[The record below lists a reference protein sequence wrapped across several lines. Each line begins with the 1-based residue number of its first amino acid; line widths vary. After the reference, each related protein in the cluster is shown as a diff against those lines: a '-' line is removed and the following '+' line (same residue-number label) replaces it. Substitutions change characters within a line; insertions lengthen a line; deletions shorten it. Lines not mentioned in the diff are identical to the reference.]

1 MTQDNKEKA
10 GKKNSQMMKIS
21 FVSLLVVLL
30 FMIEMYEIINDTAN
44 MVVIGSLGAFLLVSV
59 YVEMLFI
66 SKLVQSRA
74 QEQEEAFDHVYRSEK
89 ASYLLIR
96 KNFDKMEQKMDS
108 LGDLSNIPYKELIAA
123 QKALAKAQ
131 INRNKQNTNA
141 LLISNDRMMQK
152 LTGIH
157 NDISDILTNT
167 GSNAGENNNE
177 IKAGLSEQDKA
188 VFLEGNQNVLE
199 KQQEILQNLKVLES
213 SLRNE
218 ILESADKLASI
229 KSQQMT
235 VPKSQM
241 QIEEAEDE
249 ILSLDI
255 DDLTMPEPQMQL
267 EETEEEILP
276 LNMED
281 DFSLG
286 SIEKPKKI
294 VEKSSESTLDELL
307 QQMNVSEILE
317 PELPSISDDVELQ
330 PIAEESGQSENA
342 VLESAIDVPELQPI
356 IDESELQAVAAEPE
370 LQPII
375 DESELQAVTAE
386 PELQPIIDESELQ
399 AVAAEPELQP
409 IMDEPELQPVMPELE
424 PIIDESE
431 LQAVAAEPELQP
443 IINESELQ
451 SAAEP
456 ELQPI
461 MSEPELQPVTDELE
475 LQSVNIEP
483 ELQPVTDESELQ
495 SVNIEPELQPVT
507 DESELQ
513 PAVAEPE
520 LQPIINEPELQPVMS
535 ESELQPMIA
544 EPEPQPAKTESE
556 LQSMINELEL
566 QSMVNEPELQS
577 IINEPELQPVMPEL
591 PVQPMMDETDSQT
604 VAAEPEIQPMDKTES
619 GKAEESESLKRSS
632 ISETLSAGQE
642 ITPDQLAA
650 MVANLGTDMKIEP
663 EPETESKDAAKG
675 SFIAQT
681 FEPALEPVVQKESKQ
696 ITEQKSADDDLEQI
710 MKALDINDITESSLE
725 DLDIDK
731 ILEIPVSNGK
741 SEAGNGNQVM
751 SSEEIAALI
760 ANTELLSEPE
770 TSKNDDMMDLSDPG
784 HVMSSDEIAALI
796 ANM

>member
-30 FMIEMYEIINDTAN
+30 FMIEMYEIINDPAN

-74 QEQEEAFDHVYRSEK
+74 KEQEEAFDHVYRSEK

-177 IKAGLSEQDKA
+177 IKPGLSEQDKA

-235 VPKSQM
+235 VPQSQM

-370 LQPII
+370 LQPIM
-375 DESELQAVTAE
+375 DESELQAVAAE
-386 PELQPIIDESELQ
+386 PELQPIMDKPELQPVMPELEPVIDESELQ

-409 IMDEPELQPVMPELE
+409 IM
-424 PIIDESE
+424 
-431 LQAVAAEPELQP
+431 
-443 IINESELQ
+443 
-451 SAAEP
+451 
-456 ELQPI
+456 
-461 MSEPELQPVTDELE
+461 SEPELQPMTDELE

-495 SVNIEPELQPVT
+495 
-507 DESELQ
+507 
-513 PAVAEPE
+513 
-520 LQPIINEPELQPVMS
+520 PIINEPELQPVMS
-535 ESELQPMIA
+535 ESELQPIIA
-544 EPEPQPAKTESE
+544 EPEPKPAKTESE
-556 LQSMINELEL
+556 LQSMINESEL

-577 IINEPELQPVMPEL
+577 VMMEPELQSIMNEPELQPAMPEL
-591 PVQPMMDETDSQT
+591 PVQPMMDELDSQT
-604 VAAEPEIQPMDKTES
+604 VAEEPEIQPMDKTES
-619 GKAEESESLKRSS
+619 EKAAESESLKSSS

-650 MVANLGTDMKIEP
+650 MVANLGTDMKIDP

>member
-30 FMIEMYEIINDTAN
+30 FMIEMYEIINDPAN
-44 MVVIGSLGAFLLVSV
+44 MVVIGSLGVFLLVSV

-177 IKAGLSEQDKA
+177 IKPGLSEQDKA

-307 QQMNVSEILE
+307 QQMNV
-317 PELPSISDDVELQ
+317 
-330 PIAEESGQSENA
+330 
-342 VLESAIDVPELQPI
+342 
-356 IDESELQAVAAEPE
+356 PE

-461 MSEPELQPVTDELE
+461 MSEPELQPMTDEL
-475 LQSVNIEP
+475 
-483 ELQPVTDESELQ
+483 ELQ

-520 LQPIINEPELQPVMS
+520 LHPIINEPELQPVMS

-604 VAAEPEIQPMDKTES
+604 VAAAPEIQPIDKTES

-663 EPETESKDAAKG
+663 EPKTESKDAAKG

-681 FEPALEPVVQKESKQ
+681 FEPSLEPVVQKESKQ

>member
-30 FMIEMYEIINDTAN
+30 FMIEMYEIINDPAN

-167 GSNAGENNNE
+167 ASNAGENNNE

-370 LQPII
+370 LQPI
-375 DESELQAVTAE
+375 
-386 PELQPIIDESELQ
+386 
-399 AVAAEPELQP
+399 
-409 IMDEPELQPVMPELE
+409 MDEPELQPVMPELE

-461 MSEPELQPVTDELE
+461 MSEPELQPMTDELE

>member
-30 FMIEMYEIINDTAN
+30 FMIEMYEIINDPAN

-235 VPKSQM
+235 VPQSQM

-520 LQPIINEPELQPVMS
+520 LQPIKNEPELQPV
-535 ESELQPMIA
+535 
-544 EPEPQPAKTESE
+544 
-556 LQSMINELEL
+556 
-566 QSMVNEPELQS
+566 
-577 IINEPELQPVMPEL
+577 
-591 PVQPMMDETDSQT
+591 
-604 VAAEPEIQPMDKTES
+604 
-619 GKAEESESLKRSS
+619 
-632 ISETLSAGQE
+632 IS
-642 ITPDQLAA
+642 
-650 MVANLGTDMKIEP
+650 
-663 EPETESKDAAKG
+663 
-675 SFIAQT
+675 
-681 FEPALEPVVQKESKQ
+681 
-696 ITEQKSADDDLEQI
+696 
-710 MKALDINDITESSLE
+710 
-725 DLDIDK
+725 
-731 ILEIPVSNGK
+731 
-741 SEAGNGNQVM
+741 
-751 SSEEIAALI
+751 
-760 ANTELLSEPE
+760 
-770 TSKNDDMMDLSDPG
+770 
-784 HVMSSDEIAALI
+784 
-796 ANM
+796 

>member
-30 FMIEMYEIINDTAN
+30 FMIEMYEIINDPAN

-356 IDESELQAVAAEPE
+356 IDESELQAV
-370 LQPII
+370 
-375 DESELQAVTAE
+375 TAE

-461 MSEPELQPVTDELE
+461 MSEPELQPVTDEL
-475 LQSVNIEP
+475 
-483 ELQPVTDESELQ
+483 ELQ

>member
-30 FMIEMYEIINDTAN
+30 FMIEMYEIINDPAN
-44 MVVIGSLGAFLLVSV
+44 MVVIGSLGVFLLVSV

-177 IKAGLSEQDKA
+177 IKPGLSEQDKA

-375 DESELQAVTAE
+375 DESELQAV
-386 PELQPIIDESELQ
+386 
-399 AVAAEPELQP
+399 
-409 IMDEPELQPVMPELE
+409 
-424 PIIDESE
+424 
-431 LQAVAAEPELQP
+431 AAEPELQP

-461 MSEPELQPVTDELE
+461 MSEPELQPMTDEL
-475 LQSVNIEP
+475 
-483 ELQPVTDESELQ
+483 ELQ

-520 LQPIINEPELQPVMS
+520 LHPIINEPELQPVMS

-604 VAAEPEIQPMDKTES
+604 VAAAPEIQPIDKTES

-663 EPETESKDAAKG
+663 EPKTESKDAAKG

-681 FEPALEPVVQKESKQ
+681 FEPSLEPVVQKESKQ

>member
-30 FMIEMYEIINDTAN
+30 FMIEMYEIINDPAN

-330 PIAEESGQSENA
+330 PIAEESGQSESA
-342 VLESAIDVPELQPI
+342 VLESAIDV
-356 IDESELQAVAAEPE
+356 PE

-604 VAAEPEIQPMDKTES
+604 VAAEPEIQSMDKTES

>member
-30 FMIEMYEIINDTAN
+30 FMIEMYEIINDPAN
-44 MVVIGSLGAFLLVSV
+44 MVVIGSLGVFLLVSV

-177 IKAGLSEQDKA
+177 IKPGLSEQDKA

-461 MSEPELQPVTDELE
+461 MSEPELQPVTDE
-475 LQSVNIEP
+475 
-483 ELQPVTDESELQ
+483 SELQ

-520 LQPIINEPELQPVMS
+520 LHPIINEPELQPVMS

-604 VAAEPEIQPMDKTES
+604 VAAAPEIQPIDKTES

-663 EPETESKDAAKG
+663 EPKTESKDAAKG

-681 FEPALEPVVQKESKQ
+681 FEPSLEPVVQKESKQ

>member
-30 FMIEMYEIINDTAN
+30 FMIEMYEIINDPAN

-108 LGDLSNIPYKELIAA
+108 LGNLSNIPYKELIAA

-177 IKAGLSEQDKA
+177 IKPGLSEQDKA

-235 VPKSQM
+235 VPQSQM
-241 QIEEAEDE
+241 QVEEAEDE

-286 SIEKPKKI
+286 SIEQPKKI

-356 IDESELQAVAAEPE
+356 IDESELQAV
-370 LQPII
+370 
-375 DESELQAVTAE
+375 TAE

-409 IMDEPELQPVMPELE
+409 IIDESELQSVAAESELEPIMDEPELQPVMPELE

-431 LQAVAAEPELQP
+431 LQSVAAEPELQP

-451 SAAEP
+451 SAAAEP

-461 MSEPELQPVTDELE
+461 MAEPELQPMTDELE

-483 ELQPVTDESELQ
+483 ELQQVTD
-495 SVNIEPELQPVT
+495 
-507 DESELQ
+507 
-513 PAVAEPE
+513 EPE

-544 EPEPQPAKTESE
+544 EPEPKPAKTESE
-556 LQSMINELEL
+556 LQSMINESEL

-577 IINEPELQPVMPEL
+577 VMMEPELQSIMNEPELQPAMPEL
-591 PVQPMMDETDSQT
+591 PVQPMMDEQDSQT

-619 GKAEESESLKRSS
+619 EKAAESESLKSSS

-663 EPETESKDAAKG
+663 EPETESKDAAKE

-681 FEPALEPVVQKESKQ
+681 FEPDLEPVVQKESKQ

-741 SEAGNGNQVM
+741 SKAGNGNQVM

>member
-30 FMIEMYEIINDTAN
+30 FMIEMYEIINDPAN

-108 LGDLSNIPYKELIAA
+108 LGNLSNIPYKELIAA

-177 IKAGLSEQDKA
+177 IKPGLSEQDKA

-235 VPKSQM
+235 VPQSQM
-241 QIEEAEDE
+241 QVEEAEDE

-286 SIEKPKKI
+286 SIEQPKKI

-356 IDESELQAVAAEPE
+356 IDESELQAV
-370 LQPII
+370 
-375 DESELQAVTAE
+375 TAE

-409 IMDEPELQPVMPELE
+409 I
-424 PIIDESE
+424 IDESE
-431 LQAVAAEPELQP
+431 LQSVAAEPELQP

-451 SAAEP
+451 SAAAEP

-461 MSEPELQPVTDELE
+461 MAEPELQPMTDELE

-483 ELQPVTDESELQ
+483 ELQQVTD
-495 SVNIEPELQPVT
+495 
-507 DESELQ
+507 
-513 PAVAEPE
+513 EPE

-544 EPEPQPAKTESE
+544 EPEPKPAKTESE
-556 LQSMINELEL
+556 LQSMINESEL

-577 IINEPELQPVMPEL
+577 VMMEPELQSIMNEPELQPAMPEL
-591 PVQPMMDETDSQT
+591 PVQPMMDEQDSQT

-619 GKAEESESLKRSS
+619 EKAAESESLKSSS

-663 EPETESKDAAKG
+663 EPETESKDAAKE

-681 FEPALEPVVQKESKQ
+681 FEPDLEPVVQKESKQ

-741 SEAGNGNQVM
+741 SKAGNGNQVM

>member
-30 FMIEMYEIINDTAN
+30 FMIEMYEIINDPAN
-44 MVVIGSLGAFLLVSV
+44 MVVIGSLGVFLLVSV

-177 IKAGLSEQDKA
+177 IKPGLSEQDKA

-461 MSEPELQPVTDELE
+461 MSEPELQPVTDE
-475 LQSVNIEP
+475 
-483 ELQPVTDESELQ
+483 
-495 SVNIEPELQPVT
+495 
-507 DESELQ
+507 SELQ

-520 LQPIINEPELQPVMS
+520 LHPIINEPELQPVMS

-604 VAAEPEIQPMDKTES
+604 VAAAPEIQPIDKTES

-663 EPETESKDAAKG
+663 EPKTESKDAAKG

-681 FEPALEPVVQKESKQ
+681 FEPSLEPVVQKESKQ

>member
-30 FMIEMYEIINDTAN
+30 FMIEMYEIINDPAN

-330 PIAEESGQSENA
+330 PIAEESGQSESA

-356 IDESELQAVAAEPE
+356 IDESELQAVA
-370 LQPII
+370 
-375 DESELQAVTAE
+375 AE

-604 VAAEPEIQPMDKTES
+604 VAAEPEIQSMDKTES

>member
-30 FMIEMYEIINDTAN
+30 FMIEMYEIINDPAN

-375 DESELQAVTAE
+375 DESELQAV
-386 PELQPIIDESELQ
+386 
-399 AVAAEPELQP
+399 AAEPELQP

-461 MSEPELQPVTDELE
+461 MS
-475 LQSVNIEP
+475 EP

>member
-30 FMIEMYEIINDTAN
+30 FMIEMYEIINDPAN

-66 SKLVQSRA
+66 SKLVLSRA
-74 QEQEEAFDHVYRSEK
+74 KEQEEAFDHVYRSEK

-177 IKAGLSEQDKA
+177 IKPGLSEQDKA

-235 VPKSQM
+235 VPQSQM

-370 LQPII
+370 LQPIM
-375 DESELQAVTAE
+375 
-386 PELQPIIDESELQ
+386 DESELQ

-409 IMDEPELQPVMPELE
+409 IMDKPELQPVMPELE
-424 PIIDESE
+424 PVIDESE

-451 SAAEP
+451 SAAAEP

-461 MSEPELQPVTDELE
+461 MSEPELQPMTDELE

-495 SVNIEPELQPVT
+495 
-507 DESELQ
+507 
-513 PAVAEPE
+513 
-520 LQPIINEPELQPVMS
+520 PIINEPELQSVM
-535 ESELQPMIA
+535 M
-544 EPEPQPAKTESE
+544 
-556 LQSMINELEL
+556 
-566 QSMVNEPELQS
+566 EPELQS
-577 IINEPELQPVMPEL
+577 IMNEPELQPAMPEL
-591 PVQPMMDETDSQT
+591 PVQPMMDELDSQT
-604 VAAEPEIQPMDKTES
+604 VAEEPEIQPMDKTES
-619 GKAEESESLKRSS
+619 EKAAESESLKSSS

-650 MVANLGTDMKIEP
+650 MVANLGTDMKIDP

>member
-30 FMIEMYEIINDTAN
+30 FMIEMYEIINDPAN
-44 MVVIGSLGAFLLVSV
+44 MVVIGSLGVFLLVSV

-177 IKAGLSEQDKA
+177 IKPGLSEQDKA

-461 MSEPELQPVTDELE
+461 MSEPELQPMTDEL
-475 LQSVNIEP
+475 
-483 ELQPVTDESELQ
+483 ELQ

-520 LQPIINEPELQPVMS
+520 LHPIINEPELQPVMS

-604 VAAEPEIQPMDKTES
+604 VAAAPEIQPIDKTES

-681 FEPALEPVVQKESKQ
+681 FEPSLEPVVQKESKQ

>member
-30 FMIEMYEIINDTAN
+30 FMIEMYEIINDPAN

-74 QEQEEAFDHVYRSEK
+74 KEQEEAFDHVYRSEK

-177 IKAGLSEQDKA
+177 IKPGLSEQDKA

-235 VPKSQM
+235 VPQSQM

-370 LQPII
+370 LQPIM
-375 DESELQAVTAE
+375 
-386 PELQPIIDESELQ
+386 DESELQ

-409 IMDEPELQPVMPELE
+409 IMDKPELQPVMPELE
-424 PIIDESE
+424 PVIDESE

-451 SAAEP
+451 SAAAEP

-461 MSEPELQPVTDELE
+461 MSEPELQPMTDELE

-495 SVNIEPELQPVT
+495 
-507 DESELQ
+507 
-513 PAVAEPE
+513 
-520 LQPIINEPELQPVMS
+520 PIINEPELQPVMS
-535 ESELQPMIA
+535 ESELQPIIA
-544 EPEPQPAKTESE
+544 EPEPKPAKTESE
-556 LQSMINELEL
+556 LQSMINESEL

-577 IINEPELQPVMPEL
+577 VMMEPELQSIMNEPELQPAMPEL
-591 PVQPMMDETDSQT
+591 PVQPMMDELDSQT
-604 VAAEPEIQPMDKTES
+604 VAEEPEIQPMDKTES
-619 GKAEESESLKRSS
+619 EKAAESESLKSSS

-650 MVANLGTDMKIEP
+650 MVANLGTDMKIDP